1 MTTEYQ
7 IPNTAHADVKPG
19 ESEFKP
25 VPINRMVPRSFLTSC
40 VTPSEWCSAQPLLT
54 QSQWL
59 GEIRKMRVFWGSL
72 LPPDQ
77 DAALARYLADIDGPS
92 NGK

>member
-1 MTTEYQ
+1 MC
-7 IPNTAHADVKPG
+7 PSV
-19 ESEFKP
+19 
-25 VPINRMVPRSFLTSC
+25 RMVLC
-40 VTPSEWCSAQPLLT
+40 QPLLT